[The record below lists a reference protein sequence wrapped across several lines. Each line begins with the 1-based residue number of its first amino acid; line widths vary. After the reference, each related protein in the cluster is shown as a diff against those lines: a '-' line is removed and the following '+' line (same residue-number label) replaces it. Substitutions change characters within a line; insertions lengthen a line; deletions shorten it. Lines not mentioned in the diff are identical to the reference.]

1 MNNVLIFVNGY
12 SIINFINLSI
22 YNYIIIIIYII
33 YQYFLN
39 G

>member
-22 YNYIIIIIYII
+22 YFERLILKLDFSIT
-33 YQYFLN
+33 FFK
-39 G
+39 